1 LSARAIGGTHLVGRS
16 PDYLDK
22 TIVELEKFDLKLI
35 SPCHCSGFVGM
46 ARLWNAFP
54 SAFVL
59 NFSGR
64 TIEAGKEPKP
74 VSSENAMTQASPVFT
89 TGLKT

>member
-1 LSARAIGGTHLVGRS
+1 MLRHVQEIGNLEQIHSLIGGTHLFGRS
-16 PDYLDK
+16 KDYLDK

-74 VSSENAMTQASPVFT
+74 RVI
-89 TGLKT
+89 

>member
-46 ARLWNAFP
+46 TRLWNAF
-54 SAFVL
+54 SQRFCSEL
-59 NFSGR
+59 QRKNNRSWQR
-64 TIEAGKEPKP
+64 TETPCL
-74 VSSENAMTQASPVFT
+74 
-89 TGLKT
+89 LKMQ

>member
-74 VSSENAMTQASPVFT
+74 RVF
-89 TGLKT
+89 

>member
-1 LSARAIGGTHLVGRS
+1 LNPDGRYGKARAIGGTHLVGRS

-46 ARLWNAFP
+46 ARLWNAF
-54 SAFVL
+54 SQRFCSEL
-59 NFSGR
+59 QRKNNRSWQR
-64 TIEAGKEPKP
+64 TETPCHLRI
-74 VSSENAMTQASPVFT
+74 
-89 TGLKT
+89 